1 MNDEIIV
8 FKNQDI
14 KLNVELKDETV
25 WLTQAQISELFGK
38 DRTVI
43 GRHIRN
49 IFIEGELEE
58 KSNVQKIHIAN
69 SDKDVMIYNLDVI
82 ISVGYRV
89 KSKNGVIFRKWANKV
104 LKDYM
109 LKGYAVNEERL
120 KVLEKTVRLLDVAT
134 RTNNR
139 LEGGDDAK
147 EILNVLGNYTKAL
160 DLLND
165 YDHKAIPKVKGVK
178 SDKVIEYEECLKVIK
193 TLKYSETSD
202 VFGVEREKCSLRSIL
217 LNVYQSFGGEDVY
230 KTVEEKIANLLYLV
244 VKNHVFVDGNKR
256 IGATLFVYA
265 LDFYGLLYRDGARIV
280 DNNSLAAITLL
291 IAESNPKE
299 KDLMIDLVMNFIG

>member
-1 MNDEIIV
+1 M
-8 FKNQDI
+8 
-14 KLNVELKDETV
+14 
-25 WLTQAQISELFGK
+25 AELFGRDAK
-38 DRTVI
+38 TIDK
-43 GRHIRN
+43 HIKN
-49 IFIEGELEE
+49 ALEEELSNEVVVAKFATTTQHGAIEG
-58 KSNVQKIHIAN
+58 KTQTHMVNY
-69 SDKDVMIYNLDVI
+69 YNLDMI

-89 KSKNGVIFRKWANKV
+89 KSKNGVIFRKWANQV

-120 KVLEKTVRLLDVAT
+120 RVLEKTVRLLDVAA
-134 RTNNR
+134 RTNDR
-139 LEGGDDAK
+139 LEDGSGAK

-165 YDHKAIPKVKGVK
+165 YDHKAIPKVKGIE

-193 TLKYSETSD
+193 TLKYSESSD
-202 VFGVEREKCSLRSIL
+202 VFGIEREKCSLRSIL

-265 LDFYGLLYRDGARIV
+265 LDFYGLLYRDGVRIV

-299 KDLMIDLVMNFIG
+299 KNLMIDLVMNFIG